1 MGKKAVVLEVDGRHA
16 TVLTEDG
23 DFAVIR
29 VTHPIEPGQEI
40 YGNDI
45 GNSRIKAGLAR
56 FPKLY
61 AAAGIALLATLM
73 VFAPTLLPNSEVV
86 AYVSLDSAPGV
97 EFAVDKEGRVTNII
111 GEDGEIGTVIYG
123 TDLKNRKIADVAAEL
138 ASVAVRESGKSGAD
152 LLITVSSADVKAASA
167 KVTDKIQQDVKSGTE
182 KKLAED
188 NVKTDI
194 ATVKVDSQTR
204 QDAKDMGLSTGK
216 YVILM
221 TAQEEGL
228 DINPEDMKNGNPV
241 EVISNA
247 GGDPQKIIE
256 KATQENELKNEA
268 AN

>member
-29 VTHPIEPGQEI
+29 VTHPIQPGQEI
-40 YGNDI
+40 FGNDI
-45 GNSRIKAGLAR
+45 GGGVVSPRLR
-56 FPKLY
+56 KLPRLY
-61 AAAGIALLATLM
+61 VAAGIVALLGLM
-73 VFAPTLLPNSEVV
+73 MFVPSLMPGSRVV

-97 EFAVDKEGRVTNII
+97 EFAVDKEGRVTGLI
-111 GEDGEIGTVIYG
+111 GEDGDMGTVLFG
-123 TDLKNRKIADVAAEL
+123 ADFKNRKIADVAAEL
-138 ASVAVRESGKSGAD
+138 ASVAVREKGQSGAD
-152 LLITVSSADVKAASA
+152 LLITVSTADGKGASSQA
-167 KVTDKIQQDVKSGTE
+167 TAKIQQDVKTGTE
-182 KKLAED
+182 KKLAEE
-188 NVKTDI
+188 NVPTQV

-228 DINPEDMKNGNPV
+228 QINPEDLKNGNPN

-247 GGDPQKIIE
+247 GGDPQKIID
-256 KATQENELKNEA
+256 KAAKQDKDEESAE
-268 AN
+268 